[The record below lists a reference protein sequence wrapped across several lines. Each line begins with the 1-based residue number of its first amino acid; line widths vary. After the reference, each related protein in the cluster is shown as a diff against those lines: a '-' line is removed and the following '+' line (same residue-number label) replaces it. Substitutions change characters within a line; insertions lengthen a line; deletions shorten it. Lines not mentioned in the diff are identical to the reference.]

1 MHTMEAE
8 HMLLT
13 MICKTAT
20 KT

>member
-1 MHTMEAE
+1 MEAE